1 VKNFGYEIVYRRKD
15 IKKPLNQAKDP
26 EVKERTYDAYYFIC
40 ASKLQDQVI
49 SIQENRTRSY
59 FYNSY
64 ATKKHLFFQQF
75 SLYSSLSVQM
85 KN

>member
-1 VKNFGYEIVYRRKD
+1 MKNFGCVLVYLRKE

-40 ASKLQDQVI
+40 ASELQDQVI
-49 SIQENRTRSY
+49 SIQENRTRTY

-64 ATKKHLFFQQF
+64 ATKKTFFF
-75 SLYSSLSVQM
+75 NNLDSFHYSIYE
-85 KN
+85 

>member
-1 VKNFGYEIVYRRKD
+1 MKNFGCVLVYLRKE

-40 ASKLQDQVI
+40 ASELQDQVI
-49 SIQENRTRSY
+49 SIQENRTRTY

-64 ATKKHLFFQQF
+64 ATKKTFFF
-75 SLYSSLSVQM
+75 NNLGSFHYSIYE
-85 KN
+85 